1 MRMRLFTFMLLGLL
15 GFPPDASADNR
26 KWLGSVDEALGEA
39 REGDRLILV
48 DLYADW
54 CGWCKKLE
62 AEVFSTPI
70 FQEFAQDFVL
80 LRVDTEDGGEGS
92 LLQQRFEAF
101 NLPTTLVLDSRQ
113 VRVAKVMGFAPA
125 ERFVVAIRQEIEAF
139 DELVQGYER
148 FGQTTDLRALAILA
162 DEFHERNDG
171 ERAASLYRQMLATEK
186 LLQEQSILIQYQLT
200 DALRLAGGQ
209 YDEVL
214 RQLEDARLGALRAG
228 NTDLV
233 ERLDLLGAQVALDKG
248 DCQRAETTLEAFL
261 ESHQKSQLRRQ
272 AGRIL
277 ATLRADGYQCL

>member
-1 MRMRLFTFMLLGLL
+1 M
-15 GFPPDASADNR
+15 
-26 KWLGSVDEALGEA
+26 
-39 REGDRLILV
+39 
-48 DLYADW
+48 
-54 CGWCKKLE
+54 
-62 AEVFSTPI
+62 
-70 FQEFAQDFVL
+70 
-80 LRVDTEDGGEGS
+80 
-92 LLQQRFEAF
+92 
-101 NLPTTLVLDSRQ
+101 
-113 VRVAKVMGFAPA
+113 
-125 ERFVVAIRQEIEAF
+125 VAIRQEIEAF

-186 LLQEQSILIQYQLT
+186 LLQEQTILIQYQLT